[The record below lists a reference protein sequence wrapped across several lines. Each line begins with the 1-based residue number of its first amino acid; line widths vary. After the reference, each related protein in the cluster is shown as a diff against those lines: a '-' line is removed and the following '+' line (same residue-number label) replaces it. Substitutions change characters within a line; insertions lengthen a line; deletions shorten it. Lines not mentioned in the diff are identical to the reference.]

1 MKHTVT
7 AMATTMNQH
16 IRNQLSLVAWVMAGL
31 CGWVMFLA
39 AHSISVAAA
48 CTDCD
53 AAQPAAYS
61 NAHTAA

>member
-1 MKHTVT
+1 
-7 AMATTMNQH
+7 MNQH
-16 IRNQLSLVAWVMAGL
+16 IRNQLSLMAWVMAGL

-39 AHSISVAAA
+39 VHSITIA

-61 NAHTAA
+61 NAHPTAAQK

>member
-1 MKHTVT
+1 MTHTAT

-16 IRNQLSLVAWVMAGL
+16 IRNQLSLMAWVAAGL

-39 AHSISVAAA
+39 VHSLA
-48 CTDCD
+48 CNDCD

-61 NAHTAA
+61 NAHTAAQK

>member
-1 MKHTVT
+1 MTHTAT

-39 AHSISVAAA
+39 VHSISIA

-61 NAHTAA
+61 NAHTAAQK